1 LLPAPCL
8 TSVAYRNQLRAWANN
23 ATVALNS
30 GSGYAYWLPSLNAKF
45 ELTKDLILRGAV
57 SKAIT
62 PPLIGYVRGDYTL
75 GNYTFQG
82 IVTCPGDSHCP
93 ANSTG
98 SYLLLNPDGTPA
110 QATRSQGTFGNP
122 ALRPESSTNFDLSA
136 EWYFG
141 PVASVTVAAFY
152 KRLSDVV
159 VNNTVVQN
167 FTNNGVTVPV
177 VLTQPGNSQDTG
189 KVYGAEFGYQQ
200 TFDFLP
206 HGLDGLGL
214 AANLTFLKSSGV
226 PQSTLSAT
234 DPDVGAGRVTNIDIS
249 KLPLEGLSKTSY
261 NLTAF
266 YNKFGWDARVAWSWR
281 SAFLLTARDVI
292 VPYAPIVNEN
302 TGTLDASVFYNVT
315 SQIKI
320 GVQGANLLDNI
331 TRTSQV
337 LDNQLLRAP
346 RSFFIEDRRVSL
358 IIRATF

>member
-1 LLPAPCL
+1 
-8 TSVAYRNQLRAWANN
+8 
-23 ATVALNS
+23 
-30 GSGYAYWLPSLNAKF
+30 
-45 ELTKDLILRGAV
+45 
-57 SKAIT
+57 
-62 PPLIGYVRGDYTL
+62 
-75 GNYTFQG
+75 
-82 IVTCPGDSHCP
+82 
-93 ANSTG
+93 
-98 SYLLLNPDGTPA
+98 
-110 QATRSQGTFGNP
+110 
-122 ALRPESSTNFDLSA
+122 
-136 EWYFG
+136 
-141 PVASVTVAAFY
+141 
-152 KRLSDVV
+152 
-159 VNNTVVQN
+159 
-167 FTNNGVTVPV
+167 
-177 VLTQPGNSQDTG
+177 
-189 KVYGAEFGYQQ
+189 
-200 TFDFLP
+200 
-206 HGLDGLGL
+206 
-214 AANLTFLKSSGV
+214 V